1 MGAFLSIGVASN
13 FKVAKRETD
22 KVSLDKIIEK
32 MILEIGFDADL
43 YEIEETEYAWEWQ
56 IKTDKIQS
64 DFVPFLE
71 KFYSVLG
78 KFARLDDAD
87 EVIQKLKTEQPS
99 SLQAFIDE
107 DSFYNFQ
114 ESYSNESY
122 DLYFEKSDS
131 TMKDKIKISSDFI
144 TLASTGKIMMEETG
158 GFFDFFEAMIHEYF
172 KEYKLAKNLKVYISG

>member
-1 MGAFLSIGVASN
+1 MGAFLSIGVASS

-32 MILEIGFDADL
+32 MISEIGFDANL
-43 YEIEETEYAWEWQ
+43 YEINDIDYAWEWYL
-56 IKTDKIQS
+56 KVDKIQS

-78 KFARLDDAD
+78 KFARLDDAN

-99 SLQAFIDE
+99 SLQAFIEE

-114 ESYSNESY
+114 ESYSSESY
-122 DLYFEKSDS
+122 DLYFEKIDS

-144 TLASTGKIMMEETG
+144 TLASTGKIMMEATG
-158 GFFDFFEAMIHEYF
+158 GFFDFFETMIHEYF